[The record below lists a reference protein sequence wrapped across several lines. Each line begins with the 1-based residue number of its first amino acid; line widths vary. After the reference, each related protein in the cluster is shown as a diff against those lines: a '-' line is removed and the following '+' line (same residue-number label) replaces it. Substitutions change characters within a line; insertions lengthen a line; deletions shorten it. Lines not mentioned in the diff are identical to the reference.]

1 MPAELQRIHRIIL
14 DAAEVE
20 VFTGEWEIGA
30 STRTWSSR
38 PSALVLIAYRHRS
51 DDLLGS
57 RGDQEEA
64 KAQFQKSWDAGEGV
78 GEAGRGT
85 VSAISGRGR
94 RKHG

>member
-1 MPAELQRIHRIIL
+1 MALKLRPTLGRHWRMRERRIY
-14 DAAEVE
+14 E
-20 VFTGEWEIGA
+20 TPGG
-30 STRTWSSR
+30 STVW
-38 PSALVLIAYRHRS
+38 LILIAYRHRS